1 MALQT
6 RRLTN
11 KFGVEITGLDL
22 SKPMDDA
29 TVAEVWK
36 VWNEQGLV
44 LMRGQS
50 ITPDQHIA
58 FSRRFG
64 ELDRHEALEPF
75 RHPQYDEIFMVS
87 TIPVNGK
94 PSASENVGRHWHSD
108 LSYTSHPA
116 MGSLFHCQQVPE
128 VGGDTLFANTVAAYD
143 ALSDKMKEVIDDLW
157 GVHDYLATPT
167 QKLKS
172 PEVLARL
179 RELHR
184 PIAQPLVLT
193 HPVTGRKALYIAETL
208 ITHFVGMT
216 PEESQPLIR
225 FLFNHTIDPLYTYRH
240 KWTKGDFIMWDNRSL
255 IHIALSDF
263 EKGAHRLF
271 FRTTILGEQRG
282 KYV

>member
-1 MALQT
+1 MALKT
-6 RRLTN
+6 KRLTN
-11 KFGVEITGLDL
+11 KFGVEITDLDL
-22 SKPMDDA
+22 SQPIDDA
-29 TVAEVWK
+29 TIADIWK

-44 LMRGQS
+44 LIRNQTL
-50 ITPDQHIA
+50 TPEQHIE

-64 ELDRHEALEPF
+64 ALDQHAALEPF

-108 LSYTSHPA
+108 LSYTLHPA
-116 MGSLFHCQQVPE
+116 MGSLFHCQVVPD
-128 VGGDTLFANTVAAYD
+128 VGGDTLFASTTAAYES
-143 ALSDKMKEVIDDLW
+143 LSDRMKELIDPLW
-157 GVHDYLATPT
+157 SVHDYLSTPT

-172 PEVLARL
+172 PEVLQRL

-216 PEESQPLIR
+216 PEESQPLVR
-225 FLFNHTIDPLYTYRH
+225 FLFNHTVDPLYTYRH

-271 FRTTILGEQRG
+271 FRTTVLGEQRG
-282 KYV
+282 YAV

>member
-1 MALQT
+1 MSLQT
-6 RRLTN
+6 KRLTN
-11 KFGVEITGLDL
+11 KFGVEIAGLDL
-22 SKPMDDA
+22 SKRVDDA
-29 TVAEVWK
+29 TVAEIWK

-44 LMRGQS
+44 LIRGQS
-50 ITPDQHIA
+50 ISPGQHIE

-64 ELDRHEALEPF
+64 ALDQHEALEPF

-108 LSYTSHPA
+108 LSYTLHPA
-116 MGSLFHCQQVPE
+116 MGSLFHCQEVPE

-143 ALSDKMKEVIDDLW
+143 ALSEGMKELIDGLW

-172 PEVLARL
+172 PEVLERL
-179 RELHR
+179 RQLHR
-184 PIAQPLVLT
+184 PVAQPMVLT

-216 PEESQPLIR
+216 PEESQPLVR

-240 KWTKGDFIMWDNRSL
+240 KWTEGDFIMWDNRSL

-263 EKGAHRLF
+263 EKGARRLF
-271 FRTTILGEQRG
+271 YRTTILGEQRG
-282 KYV
+282 YLV

>member
-1 MALQT
+1 MALKT
-6 RRLTN
+6 KRLTN
-11 KFGVEITGLDL
+11 SFGVEIEGLDL
-22 SKPMDDA
+22 SKPVDDA
-29 TVAEVWK
+29 AIAEIWK

-50 ITPDQHIA
+50 MTPEQHIA

-64 ELDRHEALEPF
+64 ALDKHEALEPF
-75 RHPQYDEIFMVS
+75 RHPQHDEIFMVS

-108 LSYTSHPA
+108 LSYTLHPA
-116 MGSLFHCQQVPE
+116 MGSLFHCQIVPE
-128 VGGDTLFANTVAAYD
+128 VGGDTLFASTTAAYES
-143 ALSDKMKEVIDDLW
+143 LSDKMKEMIDGLW

-179 RELHR
+179 RELHH
-184 PIAQPLVLT
+184 PVAQPLVLT
-193 HPVTGRKALYIAETL
+193 HPVTSRKALYIAETL

-216 PEESQPLIR
+216 PEESQPLVR

-271 FRTTILGEQRG
+271 FRTTVLGEQRG
-282 KYV
+282 YHV

>member
-1 MALQT
+1 MTLRT
-6 RRLTN
+6 KRLTN
-11 KFGVEITGLDL
+11 KFGVEIEGLDL
-22 SKPMDDA
+22 SRPIDDA
-29 TVAEVWK
+29 TIAEVWK
-36 VWNEQGLV
+36 IWNAQGLV
-44 LMRGQS
+44 LLRGQD

-64 ELDRHEALEPF
+64 ELDKHEALEPF

-108 LSYTSHPA
+108 LSYTQHPA
-116 MGSLFHCQQVPE
+116 MGSLFHCQVVPD

-143 ALSDKMKEVIDDLW
+143 ALSAKMKEVIDGLW

-216 PEESQPLIR
+216 PEESQPLVR

>member
-1 MALQT
+1 MDLQT
-6 RRLTN
+6 KRLTN

-22 SKPMDDA
+22 SAPLEDA
-29 TVAEVWK
+29 TIAEIWK

-44 LMRGQS
+44 LMRGQQM
-50 ITPDQHIA
+50 TPDQHIE

-64 ELDRHEALEPF
+64 ELDKHEALEPF

-108 LSYTSHPA
+108 LSYTLHPA
-116 MGSLFHCQQVPE
+116 MGSLFHCQVVPD
-128 VGGDTLFANTVAAYD
+128 VGGDTLFANTVAAYVS
-143 ALSDKMKEVIDDLW
+143 LSDKMKEVIDPLW
-157 GVHDYLATPT
+157 AVHDYLATPT

-172 PEVLARL
+172 PEVLQRL
-179 RELHR
+179 RELHH
-184 PIAQPLVLT
+184 PVAQPLVLT
-193 HPVTGRKALYIAETL
+193 HPVTGKKALYIAETL

-216 PEESQPLIR
+216 AEESQPLVR
-225 FLFNHTIDPLYTYRH
+225 YLFNHTIDPLYTYRH

-271 FRTTILGEQRG
+271 YRTTILGEQRG
-282 KYV
+282 YRV

>member
-1 MALQT
+1 MTLQT
-6 RRLTN
+6 KRLTN
-11 KFGVEITGLDL
+11 KFGVEIAGLDL
-22 SKPMDDA
+22 SKPIDDA
-29 TVAEVWK
+29 TIAEVWK

-44 LMRGQS
+44 LMRGQA

-64 ELDRHEALEPF
+64 ELDKHEALEPF

-108 LSYTSHPA
+108 LSYTQHPA
-116 MGSLFHCQQVPE
+116 MGSLFHCQVVPD

-143 ALSDKMKEVIDDLW
+143 ALSDKMKEVIDGLW

-216 PEESQPLIR
+216 PEESQPLVR

-282 KYV
+282 EYV